1 MAWLIKL
8 VASIVV
14 IIGGIFTMAVLGSE
28 KTTYDEQLATWI
40 VFLFGSFMLVS
51 IVTSVWG

>member
-8 VASIVV
+8 VAAIVV
-14 IIGGIFTMAVLGSE
+14 IIGGIITIVVSESE

-40 VFLFGSFMLVS
+40 IFLFGSFLLVS
-51 IVTSVWG
+51 IVTSIVG

>member
-14 IIGGIFTMAVLGSE
+14 IIGGIFTMAVLTSE
-28 KTTYDEQLATWI
+28 KTTYDEQLAVWSI
-40 VFLFGSFMLVS
+40 FLFGSFVLVS
-51 IVTSVWG
+51 IVTSIAG

>member
-14 IIGGIFTMAVLGSE
+14 IIGGIFTIVVSESE
-28 KTTYDEQLATWI
+28 KTTYDEQIASWYI
-40 VFLFGSFMLVS
+40 FLLGSFMLVS
-51 IVTSVWG
+51 IVTSITG